1 MASVHGSQSK
11 ISNCGGTRESGKQIL
26 VEEETSSRWEV
37 GKGKRRKPTSKV
49 IPKKKR
55 QDLMKYLRAVELST
69 LRIGMRTAVEEQFG
83 DGQFNVD
90 RRSKTRCGVT
100 WFAMLE
106 PNTTISTSQISILVF
121 MNLCSIVDV
130 T

>member
-37 GKGKRRKPTSKV
+37 GKP
-49 IPKKKR
+49 
-55 QDLMKYLRAVELST
+55 
-69 LRIGMRTAVEEQFG
+69 
-83 DGQFNVD
+83 
-90 RRSKTRCGVT
+90 SKTRCGVT
-100 WFAMLE
+100 WSAMLE
-106 PNTTISTSQISILVF
+106 PNTTISTSQILILVF

>member
-11 ISNCGGTRESGKQIL
+11 ISNCGGTRDSGKQIL

-37 GKGKRRKPTSKV
+37 
-49 IPKKKR
+49 
-55 QDLMKYLRAVELST
+55 E
-69 LRIGMRTAVEEQFG
+69 
-83 DGQFNVD
+83 N

-100 WFAMLE
+100 WSAMLE